1 MRITKAEVDAL
12 YALKLKAES
21 ATAAY
26 EEAMKKIRDAGPN
39 VYKGACAALVVE
51 EQTRRTVD
59 NKALIAQFKIPESA
73 VEAHTKVTI
82 YVRAIFKE
90 VA

>member
-12 YALKLKAES
+12 FALKQNAER
-21 ATAAY
+21 ATEAY

-39 VYKGACAALVVE
+39 IYKGTCAALLIE

-59 NKALIAQFKIPESA
+59 NKALIAQFKIPASA
-73 VEAHTKVTI
+73 VEAHTKVTT

>member
-1 MRITKAEVDAL
+1 MRITKNEVDTL
-12 YALKLKAES
+12 YTLKQNAEA

-26 EEAMKKIRDAGPN
+26 EAAMKKIRDAGPN
-39 VYKGACAALVVE
+39 VYKGNCAALVVE

-59 NKALIAQFKIPESA
+59 NKALIVQFKIPESA
-73 VEAHTKVTI
+73 VEAHTKVTT
-82 YVRAIFKE
+82 YLRAIFKE

>member
-1 MRITKAEVDAL
+1 MRITKSDVDNLHSLKLAAEV
-12 YALKLKAES
+12 

-26 EEAMKKIRDAGPN
+26 EDAMKRIRDAGPN
-39 VYKGACAALVVE
+39 VYKGNCAALVIE

-59 NKALIAQFKIPESA
+59 NKAIFAQYKIPTA
-73 VEAHTKVTI
+73 IIEANTKVTT